1 MLDFDLVSFFIGL
14 ILGVATADV
23 FFYIIMLVLK
33 PSYARQYEMIE
44 KQRSKEI
51 EVIVE
56 YKSGDDSHVVRQR
69 IWPCS
74 GNSKAEV
81 KDGRADKKEDAVPV
95 PCPSGR
101 KR

>member
-14 ILGVATADV
+14 LLGVATGDV
-23 FFYIIMLVLK
+23 FFYIIMLVFK

-56 YKSGDDSHVVRQR
+56 YKSGDDSQVVRQR
-69 IWPCS
+69 VWPCCGS
-74 GNSKAEV
+74 SKSKVEN
-81 KDGRADKKEDAVPV
+81 GGADKKRRCRA
-95 PCPSGR
+95 S
-101 KR
+101 

>member
-1 MLDFDLVSFFIGL
+1 MLDFDLISFFVGL
-14 ILGVATADV
+14 FLGVATGDV
-23 FFYIIMLVLK
+23 FFYIIMPVFK

-56 YKSGDDSHVVRQR
+56 YKSGDNSHVVRQR
-69 IWPCS
+69 VWPCG

-81 KDGRADKKEDAVPV
+81 ENGGADKKEDAVPHRLV
-95 PCPSGR
+95 FKP
-101 KR
+101 